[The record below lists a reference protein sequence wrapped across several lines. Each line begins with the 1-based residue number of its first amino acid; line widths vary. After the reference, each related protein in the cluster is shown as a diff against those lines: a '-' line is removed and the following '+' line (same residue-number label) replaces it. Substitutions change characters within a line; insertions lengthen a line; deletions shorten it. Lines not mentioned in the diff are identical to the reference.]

1 MNVHEYQ
8 AKELLKSFHISV
20 PFGVC
25 VKENT
30 PSAIAAVLKAF
41 KDRPK
46 VAVKAQ
52 IHAGGRGKG
61 HFKENGTSGVR
72 LVESER
78 VAETIADMFG
88 KTLVTNQTGAE
99 GKVVHKVY
107 VTETVDVARE
117 FYLSLLID
125 RDRQCPVLM
134 ASDSGGC
141 DVETVAKES
150 PEKVLTFPVDPLS
163 GLQPFQARRV
173 AYLLQL
179 SGEAFKECVDLVLN
193 LYRAFVAS
201 DACLIEINPLVLTKE
216 GHLSALDCK
225 MHLDDN
231 ARFRHEN
238 FASFD
243 DPNETDPTEVE
254 AKAVGIHNYVALDG
268 DIACLANGA
277 GLGMAT
283 LDLLDALGGKAANF
297 LDIGDTASAEQIEAG
312 FRILL
317 KHPKTR
323 GVFVNIFGGTLP
335 CDRVAQGLISAAE
348 TVVLRVPC
356 VMRLMGNRKNEG
368 FTLLQR
374 SGLSVFATEDLTQAA
389 ETIVRETKAAL

>member
-8 AKELLKSFHISV
+8 AKGLLKSFHIPV

-25 VKENT
+25 IEENT
-30 PSAIAAVLKAF
+30 SSAIATALRAF
-41 KDRPK
+41 KGRPK
-46 VAVKAQ
+46 VVVKAQ

-61 HFKENGTSGVR
+61 HFKESGTSGVR
-72 LVESER
+72 LVETEHA
-78 VAETIADMFG
+78 AEVVADMFG

-99 GKVVHKVY
+99 GRVVHKVY
-107 VTETVDVARE
+107 VTETVAVARE

-141 DVETVAKES
+141 DVETVAQTH
-150 PEKVLTFPVDPLS
+150 PEKVLTFPVDPLL

-173 AYLLQL
+173 AYLFQL
-179 SGEAFKECVDLVLN
+179 IGEAFNECIELLLN

-201 DACLIEINPLVLTKE
+201 DACLIEINPLVLTQE

-225 MHLDDN
+225 MQLDDN

-238 FASFD
+238 FVSFE
-243 DPNETDPTEVE
+243 DPNETDPTEAE
-254 AKAVGIHNYVALDG
+254 AKSVGIHNYVALDG

-283 LDLLDALGGKAANF
+283 LDLLDTLGGKAANF

-335 CDRVAQGLISAAE
+335 CDRVVQGLISVTE
-348 TVVLRVPC
+348 TVALRVPC
-356 VMRLMGNRKNEG
+356 VMRLMGNRKDEG
-368 FTLLQR
+368 LALLQR
-374 SGLSVFATEDLTQAA
+374 SGLPVFVTEDLTQAA

>member
-8 AKELLKSFHISV
+8 AKELLKSFHVSV

-25 VKENT
+25 IEENT
-30 PSAIAAVLKAF
+30 PSAIVAALRAF
-41 KDRPK
+41 KDHPK
-46 VAVKAQ
+46 VVVKAQ

-72 LVESER
+72 LVETEHASEAA
-78 VAETIADMFG
+78 VDMFG
-88 KTLVTNQTGAE
+88 KTLVTNQTGIE

-141 DVETVAKES
+141 DVETVAKET
-150 PEKVLTFPVDPLS
+150 PEKVLTFAVDPLS

-173 AYLLQL
+173 AYLFQL
-179 SGEAFKECVDLVLN
+179 RGEAFNDCVELLLN

-201 DACLIEINPLVLTKE
+201 DACLIEINPLVLTQD

-225 MHLDDN
+225 MQLDDN

-238 FASFD
+238 FISFD
-243 DPNETDPTEVE
+243 DPNEIDPAEAE
-254 AKAVGIHNYVALDG
+254 AKSVGIHNYVALDG

-297 LDIGDTASAEQIEAG
+297 LDIGDTASAGQIEAG

-335 CDRVAQGLISAAE
+335 CDRVVQGLISAVE
-348 TVVLRVPC
+348 TVALRVPC

-368 FTLLQR
+368 LTLLQR
-374 SGLSVFATEDLTQAA
+374 SGLPITATEDLTTAA
-389 ETIVRETKAAL
+389 AMIVRGTKAAL

>member
-8 AKELLKSFHISV
+8 AKELLKSFRISV

-25 VKENT
+25 IEDNT
-30 PSAIAAVLKAF
+30 PSAIATALKIF
-41 KDRPK
+41 KNHPK

-61 HFKENGTSGVR
+61 RFKENGASGVR
-72 LVESER
+72 LVETER
-78 VAETIADMFG
+78 AAEAVANMFG
-88 KTLVTNQTGAE
+88 KTLVTNQTGSE

-107 VTETVDVARE
+107 VTETVVVARE
-117 FYLSLLID
+117 FYLSFFID
-125 RDRQCPVLM
+125 RDRKQTVLI
-134 ASDSGGC
+134 ASVCGGC
-141 DVETVAKES
+141 DIETVAETH
-150 PEKVLTFPVDPLS
+150 PEQVLTIAVDPLL
-163 GLQPFQARRV
+163 GLQSFQARRV
-173 AYLLQL
+173 ACLFQL
-179 SGEAFKECVDLVLN
+179 GGEAFNECIDLILN

-201 DACLIEINPLVLTKE
+201 DACLIEINPLVLTKD

-225 MHLDDN
+225 MQLDDN

-243 DPNETDPTEVE
+243 DPNEVDPTEAE
-254 AKAVGIHNYVALDG
+254 ARAVGIHNYVALGG

-283 LDLLDALGGKAANF
+283 LDLLDTLGGKAANF
-297 LDIGDTASAEQIEAG
+297 LDIGDTASAEQVEAG

-323 GVFVNIFGGTLP
+323 GVLINIFAGTLP
-335 CDRVAQGLISAAE
+335 CDRVVQGLISV
-348 TVVLRVPC
+348 TKTIPLTVPC
-356 VMRLMGNRKNEG
+356 VMRLMGNRRNEG
-368 FTLLQR
+368 LALLQQ
-374 SGLSVFATEDLTQAA
+374 SGLPVFVTEDLTQAA
-389 ETIVRETKAAL
+389 KTVIQRTKAIG

>member
-8 AKELLKSFHISV
+8 AKELLKSFHIPV

-25 VKENT
+25 IGENT
-30 PSAIAAVLKAF
+30 SSAIATVLRAF
-41 KDRPK
+41 ENHSK
-46 VAVKAQ
+46 VVVKAQ

-61 HFKENGTSGVR
+61 HFKESGTSGVR
-72 LVESER
+72 LVETECAAEV
-78 VAETIADMFG
+78 VAAMFG

-107 VTETVDVARE
+107 VTETVAVARE

-141 DVETVAKES
+141 DVETVAKET
-150 PEKVLTFPVDPLS
+150 PEKVLTFPVDPLL

-173 AYLLQL
+173 ACLFQL
-179 SGEAFKECVDLVLN
+179 SGGAFNECIELLLN

-201 DACLIEINPLVLTKE
+201 DACLIEINPLVLTQD

-225 MHLDDN
+225 MQLDDN
-231 ARFRHEN
+231 ARFRQNN

-243 DPNETDPTEVE
+243 DPNEVNPTESE

-297 LDIGDTASAEQIEAG
+297 LDIGDTASAEQIETALC
-312 FRILL
+312 ILL

-335 CDRVAQGLISAAE
+335 CDRVVQGLISVTE
-348 TVVLRVPC
+348 TVALRVPC

-368 FTLLQR
+368 LALLQR
-374 SGLSVFATEDLTQAA
+374 SGLPIFATGDLTQAA
-389 ETIVRETKAAL
+389 ETIVRKTKAVL

>member
-8 AKELLKSFHISV
+8 AKELLKSFHIPV

-25 VKENT
+25 IGENSS
-30 PSAIAAVLKAF
+30 SAIATVLRAF
-41 KDRPK
+41 ENHSK
-46 VAVKAQ
+46 VVVKAQ

-61 HFKENGTSGVR
+61 HFKESGTSGVR
-72 LVESER
+72 LVETECAAEV
-78 VAETIADMFG
+78 VAAMFG

-107 VTETVDVARE
+107 VTETVAVARE

-125 RDRQCPVLM
+125 RDRECPVLM

-141 DVETVAKES
+141 DVETVAKET
-150 PEKVLTFPVDPLS
+150 PEKVLTFPVDPLL

-173 AYLLQL
+173 ACLFQL
-179 SGEAFKECVDLVLN
+179 SGGAFNECIELLLN

-201 DACLIEINPLVLTKE
+201 DACLIEINPLVLTQD

-225 MHLDDN
+225 MQLDDN
-231 ARFRHEN
+231 ARFRHNN

-243 DPNETDPTEVE
+243 DPNEVNPTESE

-297 LDIGDTASAEQIEAG
+297 LDIGDTASAEQIETALC
-312 FRILL
+312 ILL

-335 CDRVAQGLISAAE
+335 CDRVVQGLISVTE
-348 TVVLRVPC
+348 TVALRVPC

-368 FTLLQR
+368 LALLQR
-374 SGLSVFATEDLTQAA
+374 SGLPIFATGDLTQAA
-389 ETIVRETKAAL
+389 ETIVRKTKAVL

>member
-1 MNVHEYQ
+1 MNVHEFQ

-25 VKENT
+25 IEQNT
-30 PSAIAAVLKAF
+30 SSAIAMALRAF
-41 KDRPK
+41 ENHSK

-61 HFKENGTSGVR
+61 YFKENGTSGVR
-72 LVESER
+72 LVETEHA
-78 VAETIADMFG
+78 AEVVGDMFG
-88 KTLVTNQTGAE
+88 KTLVTNQTGVD

-107 VTETVDVARE
+107 VTETVAVARE

-141 DVETVAKES
+141 DVETVAKET
-150 PEKVLTFPVDPLS
+150 PEKVLMFPVDPLL

-173 AYLLQL
+173 AYLFQLQ
-179 SGEAFKECVDLVLN
+179 GEAFNECVELLLN

-201 DACLIEINPLVLTKE
+201 DACLIEINPLVLMQD

-225 MHLDDN
+225 MQLDDN
-231 ARFRHEN
+231 ARFRHAD

-243 DPNETDPTEVE
+243 DPNEVDPTEAE

-283 LDLLDALGGKAANF
+283 LDLLDTLGGKAANF
-297 LDIGDTASAEQIEAG
+297 LDIGDTAPAEQIEAG

-335 CDRVAQGLISAAE
+335 CDRVVQGLISVTE
-348 TVVLRVPC
+348 TVALRVPC

-368 FTLLQR
+368 LTLLQR
-374 SGLSVFATEDLTQAA
+374 SGLSVIATEDLTTAA

>member
-1 MNVHEYQ
+1 MNVHEYR

-25 VKENT
+25 IEENT
-30 PSAIAAVLKAF
+30 STAIAAVLQTF
-41 KDRPK
+41 KSHSK
-46 VAVKAQ
+46 VVVKAQ

-72 LVESER
+72 LVETEHASEAA
-78 VAETIADMFG
+78 VDMFG
-88 KTLVTNQTGAE
+88 KTLVTNQTGIE

-141 DVETVAKES
+141 DVETVAKET
-150 PEKVLTFPVDPLS
+150 PEKVLTFAVDPLS

-173 AYLLQL
+173 AYLFQL
-179 SGEAFKECVDLVLN
+179 SGGAFNECIELLLN

-201 DACLIEINPLVLTKE
+201 DACLIEINPLVLTQD

-225 MHLDDN
+225 MQLDDN

-243 DPNETDPTEVE
+243 DPNEAEPTEAE
-254 AKAVGIHNYVALDG
+254 AKSVGIHNYVALGG

-283 LDLLDALGGKAANF
+283 LDLLDVLGGKAANF

-335 CDRVAQGLISAAE
+335 CDRVVQGLFSVTE
-348 TVVLRVPC
+348 TVALRVPC
-356 VMRLMGNRKNEG
+356 VMRLMGNRRNEG
-368 FTLLQR
+368 LTLLQR
-374 SGLSVFATEDLTQAA
+374 SGLSVTATEDLTTAA

>member
-1 MNVHEYQ
+1 MNVHEYR
-8 AKELLKSFHISV
+8 AKELLKSFRISV
-20 PFGVC
+20 PFGIC
-25 VKENT
+25 IEENT
-30 PSAIAAVLKAF
+30 PSAIDAALQTF
-41 KDRPK
+41 KSHPQ
-46 VAVKAQ
+46 VVVKAQ

-61 HFKENGTSGVR
+61 HFKEDGTSGVR
-72 LVESER
+72 LVETECAAEA
-78 VAETIADMFG
+78 VASMFG

-107 VTETVDVARE
+107 VTETVAVARE

-141 DVETVAKES
+141 DVETVAQTH
-150 PEKVLTFPVDPLS
+150 PEKVLTFAIDPLL
-163 GLQPFQARRV
+163 GLQTFQARMV
-173 AYLLQL
+173 AYLFQL
-179 SGEAFKECVDLVLN
+179 SGGAFNECVELLLS

-201 DACLIEINPLVLTKE
+201 DACLIEINPLVLTK
-216 GHLSALDCK
+216 GGYLSALDCK
-225 MHLDDN
+225 MQLDDN

-238 FASFD
+238 FASFE
-243 DPNETDPTEVE
+243 DPNEADPMEAE
-254 AKAVGIHNYVALDG
+254 AKSVGIHNYVALDG

-283 LDLLDALGGKAANF
+283 IDLLDVFGGKAANF
-297 LDIGDTASAEQIEAG
+297 LDIGDTASSEQIEAG

-335 CDRVAQGLISAAE
+335 CDRVVQGLLSVTE
-348 TVVLRVPC
+348 TTALRVPC
-356 VMRLMGNRKNEG
+356 VMRLMGNRRDEG
-368 FTLLQR
+368 LALLQR
-374 SGLSVFATEDLTQAA
+374 SGLPIFVTENLTTAA
-389 ETIVRETKAAL
+389 ERIVRETKAAL